1 VYDFN
6 GHIRQSG
13 LFWIVQV
20 PDSAVTMNGDKV
32 SVHLTEAN
40 VVDNGVFAGPKN
52 DFAAAT
58 FDITWNATGSVQHF
72 RPASSDPIDP
82 TNFADE
88 FRSATVTGSL
98 SVVKGGTTF
107 TASGTEAFA
116 EIGTERNG
124 FFLQH

>member
-40 VVDNGVFAGPKN
+40 VVDNGVFAAFPSR
-52 DFAAAT
+52 
-58 FDITWNATGSVQHF
+58 I
-72 RPASSDPIDP
+72 I
-82 TNFADE
+82 
-88 FRSATVTGSL
+88 RSYRS
-98 SVVKGGTTF
+98 
-107 TASGTEAFA
+107 
-116 EIGTERNG
+116 N
-124 FFLQH
+124 